1 MLVLVKVLVRVLV
14 RVYVLVLAL
23 VAEASQVRLIS
34 SKTLRLSLFL
44 VVMEHSKFKK

>member
-1 MLVLVKVLVRVLV
+1 MLVLLTVLVRVLV
-14 RVYVLVLAL
+14 RVYVLAL